1 VLTIHDAGCQHSD
14 ANDTYSV
21 SVVSFCFPERP
32 GCATVLRMT
41 SAEQNRVERR
51 LGQRF
56 PYQVP
61 VALRVP
67 GESRT
72 GSGFTQDLSSRGA
85 MLWTDLSLSEG
96 QMIEMTLVMPSE
108 ITLADD
114 MNVCCRA
121 RVMRCDQVNGGKPAV
136 ALHIEH
142 YDFLRQ
148 ETPVLEEHSAK
159 PMPLVRP

>member
-1 VLTIHDAGCQHSD
+1 
-14 ANDTYSV
+14 
-21 SVVSFCFPERP
+21 
-32 GCATVLRMT
+32 MT

-61 VALRVP
+61 VTLRVS

-85 MLWTDLSLSEG
+85 MLWTDLCLAEG
-96 QMIEMTLVMPSE
+96 QMVEMTLVMPSE

-121 RVMRCDQVNGGKPAV
+121 RVTRCEQAQGGKPAV
-136 ALHIEH
+136 AVHIEH

-148 ETPVLEEHSAK
+148 EPPIVEEHGGK
-159 PMPLVRP
+159 DIPLVRP

>member
-1 VLTIHDAGCQHSD
+1 
-14 ANDTYSV
+14 
-21 SVVSFCFPERP
+21 
-32 GCATVLRMT
+32 MT

-61 VALRVP
+61 VTVRVS

-85 MLWTDLSLSEG
+85 MLWTDLCLAEG
-96 QMIEMTLVMPSE
+96 QMVEMTLVMPSE

-121 RVMRCDQVNGGKPAV
+121 RVTRCEQAAGGKPAIAV
-136 ALHIEH
+136 HIEH

-148 ETPVLEEHSAK
+148 EPPIVEEHGGK
-159 PMPLVRP
+159 DMPLVRP

>member
-1 VLTIHDAGCQHSD
+1 
-14 ANDTYSV
+14 
-21 SVVSFCFPERP
+21 
-32 GCATVLRMT
+32 MT

-56 PYQVP
+56 PYQLP
-61 VALRVP
+61 VTVRVS

-85 MLWTDLSLSEG
+85 MLWTDLCLAEG
-96 QMIEMTLVMPSE
+96 QMIEMTLIMPSE

-121 RVMRCDQVNGGKPAV
+121 RVMRCEQVADGKPAV
-136 ALHIEH
+136 AVHIEH
-142 YDFLRQ
+142 YDFLRP
-148 ETPVLEEHSAK
+148 ESPVVEENSAK
-159 PMPLVRP
+159 DVPLRP

>member
-1 VLTIHDAGCQHSD
+1 
-14 ANDTYSV
+14 
-21 SVVSFCFPERP
+21 
-32 GCATVLRMT
+32 MT
-41 SAEQNRVERR
+41 GAEQNRVERR
-51 LGQRF
+51 CGQRF
-56 PYQVP
+56 PYQLP

-96 QMIEMTLVMPSE
+96 QIVEMTLVMPSE

-136 ALHIEH
+136 AVHIEH

-148 ETPVLEEHSAK
+148 EPPAVEEHAAK
-159 PMPLVRP
+159 DMPLVRP

>member
-1 VLTIHDAGCQHSD
+1 
-14 ANDTYSV
+14 
-21 SVVSFCFPERP
+21 
-32 GCATVLRMT
+32 
-41 SAEQNRVERR
+41 VERR

-61 VALRVP
+61 VTLRVP

-85 MLWTDLSLSEG
+85 MLWTDLCLAEG
-96 QMIEMTLVMPSE
+96 QMVEMTLVMPSE

-121 RVMRCDQVNGGKPAV
+121 RVTRCEQVAGSKPAIAV
-136 ALHIEH
+136 HIEH
-142 YDFLRQ
+142 YEFLRQ
-148 ETPVLEEHSAK
+148 ESPIVEEHGAK
-159 PMPLVRP
+159 DIPLVRPWSSN

>member
-1 VLTIHDAGCQHSD
+1 
-14 ANDTYSV
+14 
-21 SVVSFCFPERP
+21 
-32 GCATVLRMT
+32 MT

-56 PYQVP
+56 PYQLAVT
-61 VALRVP
+61 LRVP
-67 GESRT
+67 GETST

-85 MLWTDLSLSEG
+85 MLWTDLSLAEG
-96 QMIEMTLVMPSE
+96 QMVEMTLVMPSE

-121 RVMRCDQVNGGKPAV
+121 RVVRCEQAEGGKPAV
-136 ALHIEH
+136 AVHIEH

-148 ETPVLEEHSAK
+148 EPPVLEEHAAK
-159 PMPLVRP
+159 DMPLVRP

>member
-1 VLTIHDAGCQHSD
+1 
-14 ANDTYSV
+14 
-21 SVVSFCFPERP
+21 
-32 GCATVLRMT
+32 MT

-56 PYQVP
+56 AYQVP
-61 VALRVP
+61 VTLRVS
-67 GESRT
+67 GETRA

-85 MLWTDLSLSEG
+85 MLWTDLCLAEG
-96 QMIEMTLVMPSE
+96 QMVEMTLVMPSE

-121 RVMRCDQVNGGKPAV
+121 RVVRCEQADGGKPAV
-136 ALHIEH
+136 AVHIEH

-148 ETPVLEEHSAK
+148 EPPVLEEHAAK
-159 PMPLVRP
+159 DMPLRP

>member
-1 VLTIHDAGCQHSD
+1 
-14 ANDTYSV
+14 
-21 SVVSFCFPERP
+21 
-32 GCATVLRMT
+32 MT

-61 VALRVP
+61 VALRVS
-67 GESRT
+67 GETRT

-85 MLWTDLSLSEG
+85 MLWTDLCLAEG

-121 RVMRCDQVNGGKPAV
+121 RVVRCEQAAGGKPALAV
-136 ALHIEH
+136 HIEH
-142 YDFLRQ
+142 YDFLRP
-148 ETPVLEEHSAK
+148 EAPALEERGEK
-159 PMPLVRP
+159 DMPLARP

>member
-1 VLTIHDAGCQHSD
+1 
-14 ANDTYSV
+14 
-21 SVVSFCFPERP
+21 
-32 GCATVLRMT
+32 MM

-56 PYQVP
+56 PYQLP
-61 VALRVP
+61 VALRVS

-85 MLWTDLSLSEG
+85 MLWTDLCLTEG
-96 QMIEMTLVMPSE
+96 QIIEMTLVMPSE

-121 RVMRCDQVNGGKPAV
+121 RVMRCDQVDGGKPAV
-136 ALHIEH
+136 AVHIEH

-148 ETPVLEEHSAK
+148 ETPAVEEHAAK
-159 PMPLVRP
+159 DMPLVRP

>member
-1 VLTIHDAGCQHSD
+1 
-14 ANDTYSV
+14 
-21 SVVSFCFPERP
+21 
-32 GCATVLRMT
+32 MT
-41 SAEQNRVERR
+41 GAEQNRVERR
-51 LGQRF
+51 CGQRF
-56 PYQVP
+56 PYQLP

-67 GESRT
+67 GETRT

-85 MLWTDLSLSEG
+85 MLWTDLSLTEG
-96 QMIEMTLVMPSE
+96 QMVEMTLVMPSE

-148 ETPVLEEHSAK
+148 EIPVIEEHAAK
-159 PMPLVRP
+159 DMPLVRP